1 MTKYQLKHIQVDAV
15 QFRPDLDVWPEGVVP
30 WSEMPSDYPRPRD
43 CSWGYIQTPA
53 GTRHV
58 LSRDWIVTTP
68 DGGKHLYRPDEFR
81 RLFELSGGEDD
92 EMDTETA
99 IAHLRAL
106 VNANGKPSNAVKA
119 LETLERYVK
128 SLETMN
134 QEWLDKT
141 EWVQRDFT
149 HDRLNVCLL
158 GEHRADVIKA
168 EVDYL
173 RAEVRRKELRKVMEK
188 GT

>member
-1 MTKYQLKHIQVDAV
+1 MAKYQLKHIQVDAV
-15 QFRPDLDVWPEGVVP
+15 QFRPDSDVWPEDVVP
-30 WSEMPSDYPRPRD
+30 WSETPPPYPRD

-58 LSRDWIVTTP
+58 MSRDWIVTTP
-68 DGGKHLYRPDEFR
+68 GGGKHLYRPDEFR
-81 RLFELSGGEDD
+81 RLFELSNDEDD

-99 IAHLRAL
+99 IAHLRVL
-106 VNANGKPSNAVKA
+106 VNTNGKPPNAVKA
-119 LETLERYVK
+119 LETLEHYVK
-128 SLETMN
+128 ALETMN

-168 EVDYL
+168 EVDSL
-173 RAEVRRKELRKVMEK
+173 REKVKQER
-188 GT
+188 GR

>member
-1 MTKYQLKHIQVDAV
+1 MDGDARMTKYQLKHIQVDAV

-68 DGGKHLYRPDEFR
+68 D
-81 RLFELSGGEDD
+81 GEDD